1 MTTSAPTQTPGTYFF
16 SEFRSDR
23 VKGRIGSYAFDD
35 PYTYSVQTAKSGK
48 SAVVHGNRK
57 TSNPYF
63 REVRLLTKDI
73 PSKRRHLTYYD
84 GRPYEDYDVQRHL
97 SRDFP
102 TMFLNPPASFMD
114 DLANARSASITKAR
128 AALAGESAV
137 TNGADLAEARQT
149 ANMIA
154 QTTTRVL
161 QALRQARRGNW
172 PAVAKSLGVSKA
184 DLRSRNTYSDG
195 WLQYQYGWKP
205 LLGSIHDNY
214 NRLRSIVPSPI
225 FIEAEKSGGKVTFDH
240 TSTSGEYTTRW
251 KLEGGVRTS
260 IKARLDNN
268 FLREGDQWGLV
279 NPFSVLWE
287 VVPFSFVFDWFV
299 PIGTMLS
306 SLSATSGLTFLDGY
320 VSQRWSGTFS
330 VTRNGWDNPG
340 FMSVAHFRLDRDVL
354 PGFPMPQVYG
364 KTNPFSTAHIANAL
378 ALLYSTRAL

>member
-1 MTTSAPTQTPGTYFF
+1 MTTSAPTNQPGTYFY

-23 VKGRIGSYAFDD
+23 VHGRIGNYHFDD

-48 SAVVHGNRK
+48 SAVVYGNRK

-63 REVRLLTKDI
+63 REIRLLTKDV
-73 PSKRRHLTYYD
+73 PSKRRHLTYYE
-84 GRPYEDYDVQRHL
+84 GRPYEDYAVERHL

-102 TMFLNPPASFMD
+102 TMFLLPPASFLE

-128 AALAGESAV
+128 AALAGESNV
-137 TNGADLAEARQT
+137 QNGADLAEGRETVQMIAKTTRQVLLALRAARQ
-149 ANMIA
+149 
-154 QTTTRVL
+154 
-161 QALRQARRGNW
+161 GNW
-172 PAVAKSLGVSKA
+172 PAVANHLGVSKR
-184 DLRSRNTYSDG
+184 DLRSRTTWSDG

-214 NRLRSIVPSPI
+214 NRFRSLVPSPM

-251 KLEGGVRTS
+251 KLEGGAKTG
-260 IKARLDNN
+260 IKARLDNA

-287 VVPFSFVFDWFV
+287 VVPFSFVFDWFIPV
-299 PIGTMLS
+299 GAMLS

-320 VSQRWSGTFS
+320 TSQRWAGTFS

-340 FMSVAHFRLDRDVL
+340 LLEVSHFRLDREVL

-364 KTNPFSTAHIANAL
+364 KTNPFSSAHIANAL
-378 ALLYSTRAL
+378 ALIYSTRAL